1 MQSIKEEL
9 LIEIVYDLCKE
20 IHSDHLLVEKI
31 TLDNSFDKDLGLDS
45 LARVELISRVEDR
58 FKITL
63 AEHIFAQVYTPREL
77 LQAIQEGSY
86 DYADITV
93 EKDPAVQILK
103 SFDKPSEVKTLVELL
118 QWHVKQ
124 HPDRVHIQ
132 FYKDDGNGEKI
143 TYSQLYESAQ
153 KVAASLQHYGMK
165 KGDSV
170 AIMLPTSREYFFSFF
185 GILIGGGIPVP
196 IYPPARV
203 SQLEE
208 HIVRHTRILQN
219 SLAEI
224 LITVPQAIPIAHLL
238 KSRVSTLEH
247 ILPAFKLHESLNRT
261 IHPILNSDDIAFIQ
275 YTSGSTGDPK
285 GVALTNANLL
295 ANIRA
300 MGEAAQADSKDVF
313 VSWLPLYHDMGLIGA
328 WLGSLYFGALYVV
341 MSPLSFLSRPQ
352 RWLWAI
358 HRYGGTLS
366 ASPNFGYEYC
376 MHRVKKENFEDL
388 NLSSWR
394 GAFNGA
400 EAVSPQT
407 LSNFAEYFA
416 PYGFNKNAM
425 MPVYGLAESSVG
437 LAFPPLKR
445 GVLVDNIERDTFMQD
460 AKAVIVQEDDKY
472 ALHFV
477 SSGRVLKNHEM
488 RVVDSNG
495 EVLPE
500 RYEGELQFRGPSS
513 TSGYFRNPKKTRG
526 LFDGEWLNSGDLA
539 YIADG
544 ELFITGRIK
553 DVIIRGGRNIYP
565 DGLEKAICN
574 IDGIRKGCVAI
585 FGTTDAKTATERLI
599 VLAESHS
606 TNQDEQTKL
615 RLKINALATELIAMP
630 PDEVII
636 APPGSVLKTS
646 SGKIRRDACRQ
657 IYEKKEIGKQ
667 SGSVVWQVAR
677 LALSSIAPAIGRMF
691 RNIKSILFAT
701 YSWLVFSLVVIVA
714 WLGAVLLPN
723 YALRWKSQGL
733 CAKTIAKLLGIP
745 IKVVGLENLT
755 CMKGSYVIVI
765 NHASYIDSLIIAA
778 TLPGPFHT
786 VVKSELLKNFWT
798 RLPLKALN
806 AEFVERFDIEKSVE
820 DTQHLLDVLKNNNQL
835 LFFAEGTFTSV
846 AGLGQFHLGA
856 FKTAAEAV
864 VPIVPVSI
872 CGSRSILREGSWF
885 PKHGSVT
892 VTIGEAIDATKIS
905 NKSDNSWDISIYLRK
920 EARDF
925 ILHHCGEADLVT

>member
-1 MQSIKEEL
+1 M
-9 LIEIVYDLCKE
+9 
-20 IHSDHLLVEKI
+20 
-31 TLDNSFDKDLGLDS
+31 
-45 LARVELISRVEDR
+45 
-58 FKITL
+58 
-63 AEHIFAQVYTPREL
+63 
-77 LQAIQEGSY
+77 
-86 DYADITV
+86 
-93 EKDPAVQILK
+93 
-103 SFDKPSEVKTLVELL
+103 
-118 QWHVKQ
+118 
-124 HPDRVHIQ
+124 
-132 FYKDDGNGEKI
+132 
-143 TYSQLYESAQ
+143 
-153 KVAASLQHYGMK
+153 
-165 KGDSV
+165 
-170 AIMLPTSREYFFSFF
+170 
-185 GILIGGGIPVP
+185 IGGGIPVP

-224 LITVPQAIPIAHLL
+224 LITVPEAVPIAHLL
-238 KSRVSTLEH
+238 KSRVPTLEY
-247 ILPAFKLHESLNRT
+247 ILPAFKLLE
-261 IHPILNSDDIAFIQ
+261 NSNKVIRPLLCGDDIAFIQ

-285 GVALTNANLL
+285 GVTLTNANLL

-300 MGEAAQADSKDVF
+300 MGEAVKADSEDVF

-328 WLGSLYFGALYVV
+328 WLGSLYFAALYVV

-376 MHRVKKENFEDL
+376 MHRVKKEDFDGL

-437 LAFPPLKR
+437 LAFPPLER
-445 GVLVDNIERDTFMQD
+445 GVLVDNIERDIFMQN
-460 AKAVIVQEDDKY
+460 AKAVIAQEDDLH

-495 EVLPE
+495 KVLPE

-513 TSGYFRNPKKTRG
+513 TSGYFRNPKKTEG

-539 YIADG
+539 YITDG

-585 FGTTDAKTATERLI
+585 FGTADAKTATERLI

-606 TNQDEQTKL
+606 KDQDEKSKL
-615 RLKINALATELIAMP
+615 RLKINALATDLIAMP

-657 IYEKKEIGKQ
+657 IYENKEIGKQ
-667 SGSVVWQVAR
+667 SGSIVWQVVR
-677 LALSSIAPAIGRMF
+677 LSLSSIVPAVGRMF
-691 RNIKSILFAT
+691 RYIKSILFAI
-701 YSWLVFSLVVIVA
+701 YSWLVFSLVVPIA

-723 YALRWKSQGL
+723 YTLRWRSQGL
-733 CAKTIAKLLGIP
+733 CAKAIAKLLGISV
-745 IKVVGLENLT
+745 KVIGLENIR

-765 NHASYIDSLIIAA
+765 NHASYIDSLVIAA

-786 VVKSELLKNFWT
+786 VVKSELLNNFLT

-806 AEFVERFDIEKSVE
+806 AEFVDRFDIEKSVE

-846 AGLGQFHLGA
+846 SGLGQFHLGA
-856 FKTAAEAV
+856 FKTAAEAA
-864 VPIVPVSI
+864 VPIVPISI
-872 CGSRSILREGSWF
+872 SGSRSILREGSWF
-885 PKHGSVT
+885 PKYGSISVR
-892 VTIGEAIDATKIS
+892 IGKAIETAKKSD
-905 NKSDNSWDISIYLRK
+905 KSDNSWESSISLRK

-925 ILHHCGEADLVT
+925 ILYHCGESDLVT